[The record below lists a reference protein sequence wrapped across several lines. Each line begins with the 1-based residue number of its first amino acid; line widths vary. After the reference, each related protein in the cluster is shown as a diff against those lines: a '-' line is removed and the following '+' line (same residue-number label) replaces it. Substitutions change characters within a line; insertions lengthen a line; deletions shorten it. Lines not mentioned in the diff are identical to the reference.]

1 MRNVLIALCW
11 LVSLGVLSLHA
22 ESFDSTDKSLA
33 ATLAPARDPAT
44 SCGRDDVGMA
54 ISPTPPQR
62 FVAIN
67 FGAPLHLAGQKPAT
81 GNGSIMPAGL
91 SGNPQ
96 VVAATPVLTQQP
108 LLLNSDLINGPC
120 CYEEGIQVLVA
131 EESDHYAVSFDLASQ
146 QLGDSFNQF
155 QLWLNDSTAPLLR
168 FQSDYLVVLDGVG
181 AIASFRDDHLLHVQ
195 LLLNVKAGQLQVRIN
210 GETLYVGE
218 RALEQLHSLQFLMTI
233 EGGASPEQ
241 VNPHATIAIDNIV
254 VANATYQYTNLQT
267 TLHRGS
273 TDHQRGQGLMEFVSR
288 LKNVSAHA
296 AEEVVL
302 THLLPPGT
310 HIMAIDSD
318 QLSCEALP
326 DRVICRS
333 DELAALGQANVTLQL
348 ASDDA
353 RQPMELTVIATSST
367 PEIDNYD
374 NQVKG
379 RFGGSSSLLLVAV
392 LLVLWMARE
401 WYEDR

>member
-1 MRNVLIALCW
+1 MKNVLIALCW

-22 ESFDSTDKSLA
+22 ESFDSADKSQA
-33 ATLAPARDPAT
+33 ATLASPRDKAASCARDSA
-44 SCGRDDVGMA
+44 GMA
-54 ISPTPPQR
+54 ISPAPPQR

-67 FGAPLHLAGQKPAT
+67 FGAPLHLAGQAPTT

-131 EESDHYAVSFDLASQ
+131 DESDHYVVSFDLASQ

-155 QLWLNDSTAPLLR
+155 QLWLNDSAAPLLR

-195 LLLNVKAGQLQVRIN
+195 LLLNVKAGQLQVSIN

-218 RALEQLHSLQFLMTI
+218 RTLEQLHSLQFLMTI
-233 EGGASPEQ
+233 EGGATPEQ

-254 VANATYQYTNLQT
+254 VANATYQYANLQV
-267 TLHRGS
+267 TLHRGNA
-273 TDHQRGQGLMEFVSR
+273 DRQRRPGAVEFVSR

-302 THLLPPGT
+302 THLLPAGT
-310 HIMAIDSD
+310 QVLAIDSD
-318 QLSCEALP
+318 QLNCEALL
-326 DRVICRS
+326 DRVVCRS
-333 DELAALGQANVTLQL
+333 EALPALGQAEVALQL
-348 ASDDA
+348 AGEDT
-353 RQPMELTVIATSST
+353 RQMVELTVIATSRT
-367 PEIDNYD
+367 AEVDNYD